1 MKLRKLITSS
11 AAALLIS
18 GVLGCGGASNDQGVA
33 FTFLGYFAPDDTGGC
48 DSATDTGI
56 SGVVVGLSNSDFTG
70 ATPGDLEGVPENTAS
85 IGCAR
90 VQNNISTVG
99 IRVQR
104 VFLSYRVE
112 GATEQPPS
120 TSFPLG
126 VVLGPG
132 PTGGVAGSLTSPS
145 SSLPPG
151 FAGVGNVS
159 TAAVALISPEVFTWL
174 NLNRAQLPE
183 PPFTMVVTSYVVG
196 ITTAGDQLTTNPVD
210 LYVQVTP
217 DLQIPP
223 ASVPGGTA
231 GDAGA
236 AGSTTGDTSTDGLTS
251 GSADSGS
258 TAADGTDSG
267 ATAGGDTGA
276 GGGSGTGSTDDGV
289 AP

>member
-1 MKLRKLITSS
+1 MKLKTLITSS
-11 AAALLIS
+11 AATLLLV
-18 GVLGCGGASNDQGVA
+18 GVLGCGGASNDQGVS
-33 FTFLGYFAPDDTGGC
+33 FSFLGYFAPDDTGGC
-48 DSATDTGI
+48 DSASDTGL
-56 SGVVVGLSNSDFTG
+56 SGLVVGLSNSDFNG
-70 ATPGDLEGVPENTAS
+70 SPSELETVPTNTAS

-104 VFLSYRVE
+104 VFLSYYVE
-112 GATEQPPS
+112 GATQQPPS

-126 VVLGPG
+126 FILGPG
-132 PTGGVAGSLTSPS
+132 PSSGVAGSLTSPS

-151 FAGVGNVS
+151 FNVGNVS

-183 PPFTMVVTSYVVG
+183 PPFTMVATSYAVG
-196 ITTAGDQLTTNPVD
+196 ITTAGDQLTTNPID
-210 LYVQVTP
+210 IYIQVTP

-223 ASVPGGTA
+223 ASVPGGTVEGGA
-231 GDAGA
+231 A
-236 AGSTTGDTSTDGLTS
+236 AGSTTGDATTDGLTS

-258 TAADGTDSG
+258 TATDSG
-267 ATAGGDTGA
+267 TGSSATGDTAA
-276 GGGSGTGSTDDGV
+276 GDGSSTGSTDDGV